1 MLLEGLFPCHAPE
14 ALLYAPSYMLKN
26 RYFTCGLTMSERL
39 RLHQLPLAMDPL
51 LAGLNPGTPFP
62 FEDSPS
68 PETYTSVFR
77 QLWGTCVGGGARYWA
92 AGGEG

>member
-1 MLLEGLFPCHAPE
+1 M
-14 ALLYAPSYMLKN
+14 YAPSYKLKD

-51 LAGLNPGTPFP
+51 LAGLNPGTPCL

-68 PETYTSVFR
+68 PEVYTSVFR
-77 QLWGTCVGGGARYWA
+77 QLWGTGYLCGGGAWYWA
-92 AGGEG
+92 AGGEGRDE